1 MNGTERIQGVLDAL
15 RERHLDLVVCSL
27 PMNVLLLSGYWP
39 VLGASV
45 AIASAD
51 GRIVLLAPQDEEELA
66 RNGWTNR
73 VNTFRPGSLDQVIT
87 TAEAVAIPLR
97 ALAASFSQSPA
108 RIGYEALETTEP
120 VTYSAMHLYGGSM
133 LALLREAFPKS
144 TLVSADEMLSDLRAR
159 KTGFEIGRIRL
170 ACEMAG
176 RAFLQGSHEMKVGE
190 TEVEAANAFCG
201 PLSTSLPDFPD
212 VERAG
217 GFTWCMSGANSALA
231 AGAYARSRVRRI
243 EYGDLALV
251 HCNSYA
257 DGYWTDI
264 TRTYT
269 VGNPKERQHR
279 IQDAVFAAREAAFA
293 RIAPGALAVDVD
305 TAAREVLREH
315 GFGPEF
321 KHGAG
326 HGVGFGA
333 ISAGDRPHIHPKST
347 DVLEAGMVFN
357 VEPAVYI
364 DGYGGVRHCDMVAV
378 TDSGYDLLTPFQCK
392 PEELVLHSEDEP
404 AELA

>member
-1 MNGTERIQGVLDAL
+1 MNGTERIQRVLDAL
-15 RERHLDLVVCSL
+15 REKHLDLVVCSL

-39 VLGASV
+39 VVGASV

-51 GRIVLLAPQDEEELA
+51 GRIILLAPKDEEQLA
-66 RNGWTNR
+66 RSGWADR
-73 VNTFRPGSLDQVIT
+73 VNIFRPGSLDQVIT
-87 TAEAVAIPLR
+87 TAEAIAIPLR
-97 ALAASFSQSPA
+97 AVAASFSQSAA

-133 LALLREAFPKS
+133 PALLRDAFPKS

-170 ACEMAG
+170 ACEMAA
-176 RAFLQGSHEMKVGE
+176 RAFLQGSQEVRVGKS
-190 TEVEAANAFCG
+190 EVEAANAFCG
-201 PLSTSLPDFPD
+201 PLGTSLADFPD

-217 GFTWCMSGANSALA
+217 GFAWCMSGANSALA
-231 AGAYARSRVRRI
+231 AGAYARSRCRRM
-243 EYGDLALV
+243 EHGDLALV

-269 VGNPKERQHR
+269 VGDRNEQQRR
-279 IQDAVFAAREAAFA
+279 IYDAVFAAREAAFA
-293 RIAPGALAVDVD
+293 RIAPGALAADLD
-305 TAAREVLREH
+305 TAAREVLRER

-321 KHGAG
+321 KHGTG

-333 ISAGDRPHIHPKST
+333 ISSGDKPLVHPKST
-347 DVLEAGMVFN
+347 DVLESGMVFN
-357 VEPAVYI
+357 VEPAVYV

-378 TDSGYDLLTPFQCK
+378 TDDGYELLTPFQCK